1 MKDTIFIS
9 HATPEDNEFTIWLA
23 SRLELL
29 GYKVWIDKKELLGGE
44 VFWGDIE
51 DAIKNK
57 AVKVLLVYSESIS
70 DKKNIG
76 QVKPG
81 IQKELDFAAE
91 VVKSNPELE
100 DFLIL
105 LHLDKSPYNLFSGS
119 QDLNQIPFNN
129 NWAEG
134 LELLLKKFRKD
145 VVPTFKGDGQNSFSE
160 WYLEHYLIKNP
171 VIEKKELYYT
181 NWWSVDHLPEQFYV
195 FRFTNE
201 EQAKAVHGANK
212 DTLATINA
220 NCITS
225 FEKNLILDVLHEN
238 ETIKLEPTEIHEIKI
253 SELLLG
259 YDKETFPT
267 KRDAENYF
275 KKLFKRAIHI
285 LFRSNKLNWY
295 ELANKNLAYYHTV
308 ESLPTSKVSFSYPY
322 RPASAKPKLKN
333 LYGKHFDNKW
343 HYAVSV
349 KPILTPFLGFN
360 VKSHIVFTTDG
371 LKTLEDKNLIHALR
385 RKKGKRMFNEEWRD
399 LLLAFINSFKN
410 RENQISIKVS
420 KNDKLIMKNNVELF
434 WSDYGY
440 SDPKD
445 LERQSIFTYED
456 DDLIEQEIEV
466 TEQINEEQ

>member
-1 MKDTIFIS
+1 MRDTIFIS

-57 AVKVLLVYSESIS
+57 ALKVLLVYSDSII
-70 DKKNIG
+70 DKKNVEQI
-76 QVKPG
+76 KPG
-81 IQKELDFAAE
+81 IQKEIDLAAE
-91 VVKSNPELE
+91 VVKDNPELK

-134 LELLLKKFRKD
+134 LELLLKKFQKD
-145 VVPTFKGDGQNSFSE
+145 VVPTFSLNGQNSFSE
-160 WYLEHYLIKNP
+160 WYLEYYLIKNP
-171 VIEKKELYYT
+171 IIEKKELYYT
-181 NWWSVDHLPEQFYV
+181 NWWSVEHLPEQFYV
-195 FRFTNE
+195 SKYANE
-201 EQAKAVHGANK
+201 EQAKAIFLVNK
-212 DTLATINA
+212 NVLAIINA

-225 FEKNLILDVLHEN
+225 FDKNFNYEIIHDN
-238 ETIKLEPTEIHEIKI
+238 ETIKLEPTEIHVIKI

-259 YDKETFPT
+259 IEREAFPT

-275 KKLFKRAIHI
+275 KKLFKRAIHL
-285 LFRSNKLNWY
+285 LFRNNKLNWY

-308 ESLPTSKVSFSYPY
+308 ESLPTSKVNFSYPY
-322 RPASAKPKLKN
+322 RPATTKPKLKS

-343 HYAVSV
+343 HFAVSV
-349 KPILTPFLGFN
+349 KPILTPYLGFN

-371 LKTLEDKNLIHALR
+371 LKTLEDKDLIHSLR

-410 RENQISIKVS
+410 RENQIAIKVS
-420 KNDKLIMKNNVELF
+420 ENDKLIMKNNVELF

-440 SDPKD
+440 YDPKD
-445 LERQSIFTYED
+445 IERQSIFTYED
-456 DDLIEQEIEV
+456 EEDVEIDIEEKAIL
-466 TEQINEEQ
+466 

>member
-1 MKDTIFIS
+1 MRDTIFLS

-29 GYKVWIDKKELLGGE
+29 GYKVWIDKSELLGGE
-44 VFWGDIE
+44 VFWADIE

-57 AVKVLLVYSESIS
+57 AIKFLLVYSVNIIY
-70 DKKNIG
+70 KNNPG
-76 QVKPG
+76 KVKAG
-81 IQKELDFAAE
+81 IQKEIDLAAE
-91 VVKSNPELE
+91 VVKQNPELK
-100 DFLIL
+100 DFLTL
-105 LHLDKSPYNLFSGS
+105 LHIDQAPYDLFIGS
-119 QDLNQIPFNN
+119 QDLNQIPFNS

-134 LELLLKKFRKD
+134 LGVLLKKFQKD
-145 VVPTFKGDGQNSFSE
+145 SVPKSATTLQTSFSE

-171 VIEKKELYYT
+171 IIEKKELYYT
-181 NWWSVDHLPEQFYV
+181 NWWSVEHLPEQFYISKYD
-195 FRFTNE
+195 NE
-201 EQAKAVHGANK
+201 EHAKAIFSANK
-212 DTLATINA
+212 NILAIINA

-225 FEKNLILDVLHEN
+225 FEKNFNYEILHDN

-259 YDKETFPT
+259 VEREAFPT

-275 KKLFKRAIHI
+275 KKLFKRAIHL
-285 LFRSNKLNWY
+285 LFRNSKLNWY

-308 ESLPTSKVSFSYPY
+308 ESLPTSKVNFSYPY
-322 RPASAKPKLKN
+322 RAATVKPKLKS

-343 HYAVSV
+343 HFAVSV
-349 KPILTPFLGFN
+349 KPILTPYLGFN

-371 LKTLEDKNLIHALR
+371 LKTLEDKDLIHSLR

-399 LLLAFINSFKN
+399 LLVAFINSFKN

-420 KNDKLIMKNNVELF
+420 ENDKLIMKNNVELF

-440 SDPKD
+440 YDPKD

-456 DDLIEQEIEV
+456 EEDMEIDIEEKVIL
-466 TEQINEEQ
+466 